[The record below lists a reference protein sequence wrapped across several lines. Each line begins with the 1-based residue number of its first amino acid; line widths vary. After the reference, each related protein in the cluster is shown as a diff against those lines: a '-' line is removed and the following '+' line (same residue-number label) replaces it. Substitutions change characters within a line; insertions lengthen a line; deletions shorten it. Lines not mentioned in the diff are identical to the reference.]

1 MIVLLIIFGFVVAF
15 CALSRKYQNPYL
27 LTFVF
32 GKKGAGKSLY
42 MVREMKRDLKK
53 GWNVYCDMPD
63 IKLEGVRI
71 FNTDDLG
78 KFIPEPNSSI
88 YIDEGGVKFDNRN
101 FKNFPP
107 ELRDFFKYM
116 RKYKCKCMINSQTY
130 DIDLKIKACVDRL
143 ALSRSIG
150 NVFSWYRPIIK
161 TIKFTDAN
169 YTGESKIC
177 DQLKWASL
185 WNWRFIY
192 MPRYHKY
199 FDSFAAPARPFL
211 DFTVFKRETP
221 SAALN
226 DLECSDV

>member
-1 MIVLLIIFGFVVAF
+1 MIFLLCVFALVLGFSLV
-15 CALSRKYQNPYL
+15 SRKYANPYL

-42 MVREMKRDLKK
+42 MVREMQRDLKR
-53 GWNVYCDMPD
+53 GWTVYTDIQD

-101 FKNFPP
+101 FKTFPP

-116 RKYKCKCMINSQTY
+116 RKYRCKCMINSQTY

-143 ALSRSIG
+143 ALSRAIG
-150 NVFSWYRPIIK
+150 NVFSWYRPIMK

-169 YTGESKIC
+169 YTGESKIV
-177 DQLKWASL
+177 DQLKWASPL
-185 WNWRFIY
+185 NWKFIY
-192 MPRYHKY
+192 MPKYHKF

-211 DFTVFKRETP
+211 DFTVFKSESP
-221 SAALN
+221 ESALSE
-226 DLECSDV
+226 LENAE